1 MAKGRISRER
11 GSVRSA
17 SASKLSRLSAAVVAP
32 CDLDEWQRH
41 AMFDIFARHYDRV
54 TRERFD
60 ADLAEKD
67 AVVLLEDGEGRIHG
81 FSTQKVLRA
90 RVNGRDLRALFSG
103 DTVIDR
109 SHWGEQ
115 ELCRGWSR
123 YAGTLLACEPQTP
136 LYWFLISKGY
146 RTYLYLPLFFREF
159 YPRCANPT
167 PPAEQRILDAF
178 ATAKFREL
186 YDRATGLISFPRSHG
201 HLTGELAVIPPHRRD
216 DEHVRFFLARNPHY
230 ARGTELA
237 CLARISPDNL
247 NPFGR
252 RLFLSAMR
260 P

>member
-1 MAKGRISRER
+1 
-11 GSVRSA
+11 V
-17 SASKLSRLSAAVVAP
+17 
-32 CDLDEWQRH
+32 
-41 AMFDIFARHYDRV
+41 
-54 TRERFD
+54 
-60 ADLAEKD
+60 
-67 AVVLLEDGEGRIHG
+67 
-81 FSTQKVLRA
+81 
-90 RVNGRDLRALFSG
+90 FSG
-103 DTVIDR
+103 DTGIE
-109 SHWGEQ
+109 SGFWGGQDLVRAWASFMGEV
-115 ELCRGWSR
+115 
-123 YAGTLLACEPQTP
+123 LAHEPGRR